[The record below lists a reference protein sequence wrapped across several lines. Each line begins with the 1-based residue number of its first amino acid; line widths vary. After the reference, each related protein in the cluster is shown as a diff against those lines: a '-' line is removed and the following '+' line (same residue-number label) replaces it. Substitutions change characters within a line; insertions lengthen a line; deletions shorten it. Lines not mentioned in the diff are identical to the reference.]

1 MGPTYSQSA
10 VHPGRSKT
18 TKIRSDNVRDE
29 ILKALRKHKRMR
41 TAEIHER
48 MQPVAERIQ
57 LEYRP
62 RAVSECLTALKR
74 DGMARNDIRGT
85 WEITERGISG

>member
-1 MGPTYSQSA
+1 MP
-10 VHPGRSKT
+10 RER

-29 ILKALRKHKRMR
+29 ILKELRKNKRMR

-48 MQPVAERIQ
+48 MQPIAERVQ
-57 LEYRP
+57 LKYRP

-74 DGMARNDIRGT
+74 EGMASNDSRGT
-85 WEITERGISG
+85 WEISENGMSK